1 MFPSQIVVHA
11 GGPSSFPTNGH
22 GPSTKS
28 VLTEAR
34 KAELLQSARRSR
46 LHWVLAARDHHP
58 VPSLTDHVT
67 LEEEEKQKNLRT
79 LNGSGST
86 IFETSSKEAIDKIV
100 SQIPAA
106 PCVQEVLQYFNNVVN
121 DGNNV
126 DLDSILLTIQ
136 EEENLETI
144 LDHFKSLS
152 SSSKLS
158 SPPSSSSS
166 SASANDST
174 NPSSSVPSISSF
186 SSTGSAST
194 SPSISSYDLFIKK
207 LLHPQAALT
216 IKAIQQYITK
226 FTTTLRRTRLNPTS
240 SSSSSSSSALRRP
253 SASHSTSSVT
263 SGGEEEFKHQASSV
277 WTFLNH
283 VYEIMKECPLWCE
296 ENPKDF
302 EESKSACEKFVFV
315 KLHSFLFTSSDYHEN
330 LLNHTTHQRIE
341 ALSFITAEHLDIKS
355 ILTYLKDHSSSTV
368 VSSRSSASSSASAS
382 HTSSV
387 SYAKVVAASSSS
399 SSSSS
404 SVDPIET
411 LLKKPIDY
419 LHRLQYVQ
427 CPADALLILRLCSQA
442 IAALL
447 TDCYSGKKLPGSD
460 ELLPVMILCVKYA
473 NPLNVHTWIKYLQR
487 YVHPSKLTG
496 EAGYL
501 IANLYSAVYFLD
513 NVNAD
518 ALTISPEEFE
528 SSLKASKMKGKEK
541 ISTSVSHGGGK
552 SKGEKAKNKGKGKE
566 KEKEGIAEEDDNDDD
581 EESLEKIIAEYQQ
594 KLKKNSQ
601 KEYISIKATMA
612 MLQYGKP

>member
-34 KAELLQSARRSR
+34 KVELLQSARRSR

-67 LEEEEKQKNLRT
+67 LEEEEKQKNLKT
-79 LNGSGST
+79 LNGSGSA

-100 SQIPAA
+100 AQIPAA
-106 PCVQEVLQYFNNVVN
+106 PCVQEVLEYLNNVVN

-144 LDHFKSLS
+144 LDHFKNLSASAKLPSPPSGS
-152 SSSKLS
+152 SSAAGCLTSVS
-158 SPPSSSSS
+158 SSIPSSSSS
-166 SASANDST
+166 
-174 NPSSSVPSISSF
+174 F
-186 SSTGSAST
+186 SSTSSAST

-216 IKAIQQYITK
+216 VKAIQQYITK
-226 FTTTLRRTRLNPTS
+226 FTTTLRRTRLNPSSSSSSSSAVRRPSASLSSFTNS
-240 SSSSSSSSALRRP
+240 SSSSSSSS
-253 SASHSTSSVT
+253 S
-263 SGGEEEFKHQASSV
+263 EEEFKHQAASI

-283 VYEIMKECPLWCE
+283 VYEIMRECPLWCE
-296 ENPKDF
+296 ENPKEF

-315 KLHSFLFTSSDYHEN
+315 KLHSFLFTSSDYHDN

-355 ILTYLKDHSSSTV
+355 ILIFLKDHSVSSSA
-368 VSSRSSASSSASAS
+368 SSRSSSSTS

-387 SYAKVVAASSSS
+387 SYAKVVASSSA
-399 SSSSS
+399 
-404 SVDPIET
+404 VDPVES

-427 CPADALLILRLCSQA
+427 CPADALLVLRLCSQA

-460 ELLPVMILCVKYA
+460 ELLPVMILSVKYA
-473 NPLNVHTWIKYLQR
+473 NPSNVHTWIKYLQR

-528 SSLKASKMKGKEK
+528 SSLKASKLRGKEK
-541 ISTSVSHGGGK
+541 VSGSGMSGPGKKGGN
-552 SKGEKAKNKGKGKE
+552 SAERKNKGKE
-566 KEKEGIAEEDDNDDD
+566 KEGTEEEDEE
-581 EESLEKIIAEYQQ
+581 EESLEKIITDYQR